1 MSFLFTTF
9 LLQATPSEVW
19 DSSIL
24 EVVSRSGPV
33 AKLVLVLLLFFSI
46 VSWAIIADRFFV
58 YRRAR
63 RQNSQFYRLFRK
75 SSSLNELANT
85 ALRFRHSVFAK
96 MYLIVHNE
104 ISQHSRSEPEGR
116 APVAV
121 KTASTLSPEIVDRAI
136 TRAGLS
142 ETSKLEKNL
151 SFLATTASATP
162 FIGLFGTVWGIIN
175 AFESIGA
182 ARSTDLSIVAPG
194 IAEALI
200 ATAMGLAAAIPA
212 VIGYNY
218 FEHQL
223 RNLSSE
229 MEEFSM
235 ELMTFLERQQIIQK

>member
-1 MSFLFTTF
+1 LRF
-9 LLQATPSEVW
+9 LLTTLILQVEGW

-24 EVVSRSGPV
+24 NIISRSGYV
-33 AKLVLVLLLFFSI
+33 SKGVLVLLLFFSI
-46 VSWAIIADRFFV
+46 VSWAIIADRYFAM
-58 YRRAR
+58 RRTKN
-63 RQNSQFYRLFRK
+63 QNGQFYRLFKK
-75 SSSLNELANT
+75 STSMNELANT
-85 ALRFRHSVFAK
+85 ALRYRSSIFAK
-96 MYLIVHNE
+96 MFLMVFHE
-104 ISQHSRSEPEGR
+104 IQQHSRNDQTGTGSTKTSTMMSEEM
-116 APVAV
+116 
-121 KTASTLSPEIVDRAI
+121 LDRAV

-142 ETSKLEKNL
+142 EQTKLEKNL

-175 AFESIGA
+175 AFESIAG

-218 FEHQL
+218 FVHAI
-223 RNLSSE
+223 RAFGSE

-235 ELMTFLERQQIIQK
+235 ELLTYAERHHVFAK

>member
-1 MSFLFTTF
+1 MRF
-9 LLQATPSEVW
+9 LLTTLLLQVEGW

-24 EVVSRSGPV
+24 TIISRSGIV
-33 AKLVLVLLLFFSI
+33 SKGVLALLLFFSI
-46 VSWAIIADRFFV
+46 VSWAIIADRYFAM
-58 YRRAR
+58 RRTKN
-63 RQNSQFYRLFRK
+63 QNGQFYRLFKK
-75 SSSLNELANT
+75 STSMNELANT
-85 ALRFRHSVFAK
+85 ALRYRSSIFAK
-96 MYLIVHNE
+96 MFLMVFHE
-104 ISQHSRSEPEGR
+104 IQQHSRIDQPGTTSTKNSTMMSEDM
-116 APVAV
+116 
-121 KTASTLSPEIVDRAI
+121 LDRAV

-142 ETSKLEKNL
+142 EQTKLEKNL

-175 AFESIGA
+175 AFESIAG

-218 FEHQL
+218 FVHVI
-223 RNLSSE
+223 RTFGSE

-235 ELMTFLERQQIIQK
+235 ELLTYAERHHVFAK

>member
-1 MSFLFTTF
+1 MRFLLASF
-9 LLQATPSEVW
+9 LLQTAEGW

-24 EVVSRSGPV
+24 NVIARSGFV
-33 AKLVLVLLLFFSI
+33 AKGVLVLLLFFSI
-46 VSWAIIADRFFV
+46 VSWAIIADRYFAM
-58 YRRAR
+58 RRTKS
-63 RQNSQFYRLFRK
+63 QNGQFYRLFKK
-75 SSSLNELANT
+75 STSMNDLANM
-85 ALRFRHSVFAK
+85 ALRYRSSIFAK
-96 MYLIVHNE
+96 MFLMVFHE
-104 ISQHSRSEPEGR
+104 IQQHSRIDPTGTSS
-116 APVAV
+116 A
-121 KTASTLSPEIVDRAI
+121 KTSTMMSQEMLDRAV

-142 ETSKLEKNL
+142 EQSKLEKNL

-175 AFESIGA
+175 AFESIAG

-218 FEHQL
+218 FVHAI
-223 RNLSSE
+223 RAFGSE

-235 ELMTFLERQQIIQK
+235 ELLTYAERHQVFAK

>member
-1 MSFLFTTF
+1 LPFLLTTF
-9 LLQATPSEVW
+9 LLQATAQSW

-24 EVVSRSGPV
+24 EVISRSGPV
-33 AKLVLVLLLFFSI
+33 SKFVLVLLLFFSI
-46 VSWAIIADRFFV
+46 VSWAIIADRFFA

-75 SSSLNELANT
+75 STSLNELANT
-85 ALRFRHSVFAK
+85 ALRYRHSVFAK
-96 MYLIVHNE
+96 IYLVVFNE
-104 ISQHSRSEPEGR
+104 ISQHSRSEPDPR
-116 APVAV
+116 STVTV
-121 KTASTLSPEIVDRAI
+121 KTAGTLTTEMVNRAI
-136 TRAGLS
+136 SRAGLS
-142 ETSKLEKNL
+142 ETTKLEKNL

-175 AFESIGA
+175 AFESIA
-182 ARSTDLSIVAPG
+182 NARSTDLSIVAPG

-218 FEHQL
+218 FVHQL
-223 RNLSSE
+223 RNLGAE

>member
-1 MSFLFTTF
+1 LRFLLTIF
-9 LLQATPSEVW
+9 LLQATEAW

-24 EVVSRSGPV
+24 NVISRSGYV
-33 AKLVLVLLLFFSI
+33 SKGVLVLLLFFSI
-46 VSWAIIADRFFV
+46 VSWAIIADRYFAM
-58 YRRAR
+58 RRTKS
-63 RQNSQFYRLFRK
+63 QNGQFYRLFKK
-75 SSSLNELANT
+75 STSMNELANT
-85 ALRFRHSVFAK
+85 ALRYRNSIFAK
-96 MYLIVHNE
+96 MFLMVFNE
-104 ISQHSRSEPEGR
+104 IQQHSRNDQSGTGTSKTPSMMSEEM
-116 APVAV
+116 
-121 KTASTLSPEIVDRAI
+121 LDRAV

-142 ETSKLEKNL
+142 EQTKLEKNL

-175 AFESIGA
+175 AFESIAG

-218 FEHQL
+218 FVHAIRAFGQ
-223 RNLSSE
+223 E

-235 ELMTFLERQQIIQK
+235 ELLTYAERHHVFAK

>member
-1 MSFLFTTF
+1 LPFLLTAF
-9 LLQATPSEVW
+9 LLQATTQSW

-24 EVVSRSGPV
+24 EVISRSGPV
-33 AKLVLVLLLFFSI
+33 SKFVLVLLLFFSI
-46 VSWAIIADRFFV
+46 VSWAIIADRFFA

-75 SSSLNELANT
+75 STSLNELANT
-85 ALRFRHSVFAK
+85 ALRYRHSVFAK
-96 MYLIVHNE
+96 IYLVVFNE
-104 ISQHSRSEPEGR
+104 ISQHSRSETDAR
-116 APVAV
+116 SPVTV
-121 KTASTLSPEIVDRAI
+121 KTVGTLTTEMVNRAI

-142 ETSKLEKNL
+142 ETTKLEKNL

-175 AFESIGA
+175 AFESIA
-182 ARSTDLSIVAPG
+182 NARSTDLSIVAPG

-218 FEHQL
+218 FVHQL
-223 RNLSSE
+223 RNLGAE